1 MLRIG
6 LTGGLASGKSFVGDA
21 LIAFG
26 CHLIHADELGHEVL
40 LPAGEA
46 YGAAVRE
53 FGREI
58 LDGDGIINRKKLASI
73 VFGDATKLQKLSAL
87 VHPAVLRREEHWMDE
102 IRQVDPNGIAVVE
115 AAILVET
122 GSYRRFDRLI
132 VVYCKPEQQLERA
145 MKRHGLSREKAV
157 ARIERQLPIED
168 KLRVADFAIDT
179 SGTKESTLEQTREVF
194 RALRRI
200 TL

>member
-1 MLRIG
+1 MLRVG

-21 LIAFG
+21 LVALG
-26 CHLIHADELGHEVL
+26 CHLIQADELGHDVL
-40 LPAGEA
+40 LPTGEA

-53 FGREI
+53 FGTEI
-58 LDGDGIINRKKLASI
+58 LSDRGIIDRKKLASI
-73 VFGDATKLQKLSAL
+73 VFGDAAKLRKLNGF
-87 VHPAVLRREEHWMDE
+87 VHPAVLRREEQWMEDV
-102 IRQVDPNGIAVVE
+102 RSRDPNGIAVVE

-145 MKRHGLSREKAV
+145 MKRHGLSREEAT

-168 KLRVADFAIDT
+168 KLRVADLAIDT

-194 RALRRI
+194 RALRSL
-200 TL
+200 TS

>member
-1 MLRIG
+1 MLRVG

-21 LIAFG
+21 LVALG
-26 CHLIHADELGHEVL
+26 CHLIQADELGHDVL
-40 LPAGEA
+40 LPTGEA

-53 FGREI
+53 FGTEI
-58 LDGDGIINRKKLASI
+58 LGERGIIDRKKLASI
-73 VFGDATKLQKLSAL
+73 VFGDAAKLRKLNES
-87 VHPAVLRREEHWMDE
+87 VHPAVLRREEQWMEDV
-102 IRQVDPNGIAVVE
+102 RSRDPNGIAVVE

-132 VVYCKPEQQLERA
+132 VVYCKPEQQLKRA
-145 MKRHGLSREKAV
+145 MKRQGLSREEAV

-194 RALRRI
+194 RALRSL
-200 TL
+200 TS

>member
-1 MLRIG
+1 MLRVG

-21 LIAFG
+21 LVALG
-26 CHLIHADELGHEVL
+26 CHLIQADELGHKVL
-40 LPAGEA
+40 LPSGEA
-46 YGAAVRE
+46 YDAAVRE
-53 FGREI
+53 FGMEI
-58 LDGDGIINRKKLASI
+58 LDDQGIIDRKKLAFI
-73 VFGDATKLQKLSAL
+73 VFGDSAKLRKLNGF
-87 VHPAVLRREEHWMDE
+87 VHPAVLRREEQWMEE
-102 IRQVDPNGIAVVE
+102 IRRLDPNGIAVVE

-145 MKRHGLSREKAV
+145 MKRQGLSREEAT

-194 RALRRI
+194 RALRSL
-200 TL
+200 TS